1 MVFHIPSVAE
11 MQITMKN
18 DNKNDDNASSATS
31 TDNNQLKPYAK
42 ASFTPASWSIRRL
55 APDSDARQRNIITTA
70 DGEKEICGIIESD
83 ADAKLIAAAPDLYD
97 IVTFA
102 AEEIDG
108 ILHDGLTL
116 LDEMTEDQLNELLP
130 VLCKALAK
138 AREGANHE

>member
-1 MVFHIPSVAE
+1 

-18 DNKNDDNASSATS
+18 DNKNDINASSAAS
-31 TDNNQLKPYAK
+31 TDNNQLKPYTK
-42 ASFTPASWSIRRL
+42 ANFTPAPWSIWPL

-97 IVTFA
+97 IIRFA

-130 VLCKALAK
+130 VLWKALAK